1 MRNAGTP
8 SIPRSLPVWTLA
20 AGGLLLAFAYGHY
33 NVWLAAWL
41 APVFLLRYTRTA
53 RGRFAWIPAWLVLFL
68 AWLIQLWGMVPLPL
82 QGTLG
87 MGMGSALLGLAPY
100 GIDRWASRRVQGFAS
115 TLLFPCTIASLDF
128 FLSSFSPYGSWCASG
143 YSQYGNLPIMQ
154 LSSVTGLYG
163 ISFLVS
169 WLGPVANWAWEMDF
183 EWRRIRRGVIL
194 FAGVLAGV
202 YVFGSARLL
211 LSEPPAG
218 YQRVAGIAAGGYRTF
233 PSQGAENRFWNR
245 QPLSAEEWASVRAD
259 TARRQDRLFAMSERE
274 AAAGARLVFWREG
287 AAAVLRAD
295 EPALVGK
302 ASEFSARN
310 HIYLGMALNT
320 LDPGQSKPIQN
331 KIFLIGPDGRVLYEY
346 WKSRP
351 VPGGEADCMQTNGN
365 PMRYADTPL
374 GRIGSF
380 ICFDLAFPSLIQQA
394 GRAGVDLIIAPSNDW
409 QAIDP
414 WHTQMAVFRAVEN
427 GSNLVRDVSNGR
439 SLAVDYLGRTLAKAD
454 YFSGAQTIVAYV
466 PIRGVR
472 TVYSRVGDLFA
483 WLCVGALVV
492 LPIFCRRRKGGEPPP
507 A

>member
-1 MRNAGTP
+1 
-8 SIPRSLPVWTLA
+8 
-20 AGGLLLAFAYGHY
+20 
-33 NVWLAAWL
+33 
-41 APVFLLRYTRTA
+41 
-53 RGRFAWIPAWLVLFL
+53 
-68 AWLIQLWGMVPLPL
+68 
-82 QGTLG
+82 
-87 MGMGSALLGLAPY
+87 
-100 GIDRWASRRVQGFAS
+100 
-115 TLLFPCTIASLDF
+115 
-128 FLSSFSPYGSWCASG
+128 
-143 YSQYGNLPIMQ
+143 
-154 LSSVTGLYG
+154 
-163 ISFLVS
+163 
-169 WLGPVANWAWEMDF
+169 
-183 EWRRIRRGVIL
+183 
-194 FAGVLAGV
+194 
-202 YVFGSARLL
+202 
-211 LSEPPAG
+211 
-218 YQRVAGIAAGGYRTF
+218 
-233 PSQGAENRFWNR
+233 
-245 QPLSAEEWASVRAD
+245 
-259 TARRQDRLFAMSERE
+259 MSERE